1 VTASK
6 LRRTIEWPLTK
17 LRRVARGK
25 TPRGL
30 QRAFGALAQEIILC
44 ARHRRAVRRARR
56 MRLPPEARL
65 HLGCGQ
71 NLRSS
76 WTNID
81 VFVPAAD
88 LALDLR
94 EPLPF
99 PEACIAT
106 IYSEHF
112 IEHIEEEDA
121 VRLVAE
127 CFRVLRPGGLLS
139 VGFPDAE
146 EELQAYASNDRE
158 FFDYVRWRIPSLRDA
173 TKCQI
178 VNHDFRQWGEHRF
191 IYDLETMARMLER
204 AGFREVGR
212 RAFDPARDSEE
223 REVETVYVDAVKP
236 SG

>member
-99 PEACIAT
+99 PEA
-106 IYSEHF
+106 
-112 IEHIEEEDA
+112 
-121 VRLVAE
+121 
-127 CFRVLRPGGLLS
+127 
-139 VGFPDAE
+139 
-146 EELQAYASNDRE
+146 
-158 FFDYVRWRIPSLRDA
+158 
-173 TKCQI
+173 
-178 VNHDFRQWGEHRF
+178 
-191 IYDLETMARMLER
+191 
-204 AGFREVGR
+204 
-212 RAFDPARDSEE
+212 
-223 REVETVYVDAVKP
+223 
-236 SG
+236 

>member
-1 VTASK
+1 MV
-6 LRRTIEWPLTK
+6 RRTIEWQLTK

-25 TPRGL
+25 TPQGL
-30 QRAFGALAQEIILC
+30 QRAVGTLAQEIILC

-56 MRLPPEARL
+56 MRLPPEPKL
-65 HLGCGQ
+65 HLGCGR
-71 NLRSS
+71 NLRPG
-76 WTNID
+76 WINID
-81 VFVPAAD
+81 VFVPTAD
-88 LALDLR
+88 LTLDLR

-99 PEACIAT
+99 PDASIAT

-127 CFRVLRPGGLLS
+127 CVRVLRPGGLLS

-178 VNHDFRQWGEHRF
+178 VNYDFRQRGEHRF
-191 IYDLETMARMLER
+191 IYDLETMTRILER
-204 AGFREVGR
+204 AGFREIGP

-223 REVETVYVDAVKP
+223 REFETVYVDAVKP
-236 SG
+236 SPSQA